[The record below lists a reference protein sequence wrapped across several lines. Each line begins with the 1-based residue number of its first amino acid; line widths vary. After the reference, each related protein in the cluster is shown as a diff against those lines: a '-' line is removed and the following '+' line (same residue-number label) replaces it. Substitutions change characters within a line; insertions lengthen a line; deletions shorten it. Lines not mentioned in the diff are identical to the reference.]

1 MVGIK
6 AKFTL
11 QMSCFALPDVAKQIL
26 SECYMSRPSVYN
38 RFVMSLTCCI
48 FARLFNVSPAST
60 SVLPLAIEEHCSDRR
75 SKIVERGKISR
86 VKIWSPSWCINSLL
100 DGLAEEH
107 KDKAMYSSSWLWAFI
122 TDNFISCNKVY
133 ANMSRFVNM
142 NAAHICRNMS
152 QKL

>member
-1 MVGIK
+1 MLHVK
-6 AKFTL
+6 AQLLLSLRDVPDLFNSP
-11 QMSCFALPDVAKQIL
+11 QRALTVIQ
-26 SECYMSRPSVYN
+26 Y
-38 RFVMSLTCCI
+38 
-48 FARLFNVSPAST
+48 LFNVSPAST